1 MECFEI
7 KGQRKLSGT
16 VSISGAKNAA
26 VAIIPAAIAAEGV
39 SVIENLPAIED
50 VTCLMRSLENLG
62 AKCSLSDETTLIID
76 ARKVNSFVAADESV
90 RKIRASYYLMG
101 ALLGRFGHAEVAL
114 PGGCNFGERP
124 IDQHLKGFRMM
135 GARIDLSDDRVIKLD
150 VNGRLHGAN
159 IYLDV
164 ASVGATINIM
174 IAAARAKG
182 RTVIENA
189 AKEPHIVDTANFLNM
204 LGANIKGAGTDVI
217 RIQGVDRLHGGEYT
231 IIPDQIEA
239 GTYMICGAITGGD
252 ITVKNLIPKHMD
264 SLTAKL
270 EEMGCKIFEGDDF
283 IRVVSEGELYPTN
296 IKTMGYPG
304 FPTDL
309 QPQMATLLCVAC
321 GKSKVIENVWETRYQ
336 YIDELKKFGVNVEVR
351 GREAIITGV
360 DELKAADVLA
370 TDLRAGAAMVIAAL
384 AAKGTSTI
392 GNIRFIDRGY
402 ANIEEKLR
410 SLGADIKRIRK
421 KSEKVISVG
430 FPEGTQVSAA
440 GRQV

>member
-7 KGQRKLSGT
+7 KGQKKLKGT

-26 VAIIPAAIAAEGV
+26 VAIIPAAIVAEGV
-39 SVIENLPAIED
+39 SVIENLPSIED
-50 VTCLMRSLENLG
+50 VTCLMRSLDILG
-62 AKCSLSDETTLIID
+62 AKCTLTDESTLIID
-76 ARKVNSFVAADESV
+76 ARKVNSYIAADESV
-90 RKIRASYYLMG
+90 GKLRASYYLMG
-101 ALLGRFGHAEVAL
+101 ALLGRFGHAEVAM

-135 GARIDLSDDRVIKLD
+135 GAKIDTSDEKIIRLD
-150 VNGRLHGAN
+150 VDGRLHGAN

-174 IAAARAKG
+174 IAASRAQG

-204 LGANIKGAGTDVI
+204 LGANVKGAGTDVI
-217 RIQGVDRLHGGEYT
+217 RVQGVDRLHGGEYT

-252 ITVKNLIPKHMD
+252 VTVKNLIPKHMD

-270 EEMGCKIFEGDDF
+270 EEMGCRVIEGDDY
-283 IRVVSEGELYPTN
+283 IRIVADKKLWPTN
-296 IKTMGYPG
+296 IKTMAYPG

-309 QPQMATLLCVAC
+309 QPQITALLTATD
-321 GKSKVIENVWETRYQ
+321 GTSRVIENVWETRYQ
-336 YIDELKKFGVNVEVR
+336 YVDQLKKFGADVVVK
-351 GREAIITGV
+351 GREAVIEGGK
-360 DELKAADVLA
+360 DLHGAAVSA

-384 AAKGTSTI
+384 GANGISTI
-392 GNIRFIDRGY
+392 DNIRFIDRGY

-410 SLGADIKRIRK
+410 CLGADIRRINK
-421 KSEKVISVG
+421 D
-430 FPEGTQVSAA
+430 
-440 GRQV
+440 

>member
-7 KGQRKLSGT
+7 KGQKKLKGV

-26 VAIIPAAIAAEGV
+26 VAIIPAAIVAEGV
-39 SVIENLPAIED
+39 SVIENLPDIED
-50 VTCLMRSLENLG
+50 VACLMKTLNALG
-62 AKCSLSDETTLIID
+62 AKCTLSDESTLIID
-76 ARKVNSFVAADESV
+76 ARKVKSYIANDESV

-135 GARIDLSDDRVIKLD
+135 GARIDTSDDRVIKLD

-174 IAAARAKG
+174 IAACRAKG

-217 RIQGVDRLHGGEYT
+217 RIQGADRLHGGEYT

-239 GTYMICGAITGGD
+239 GTYMICGAVTGGD

-270 EEMGCKIFEGDDF
+270 EEIGCRIIEGDDY
-283 IRVVSEGELYPTN
+283 IRVISDGRLYPTN
-296 IKTMGYPG
+296 VKTMVYPG

-309 QPQMATLLCVAC
+309 QPQITALLSIAE
-321 GKSKVIENVWETRYQ
+321 GRSKVIENVWETRYQ
-336 YIDELKKFGVNVEVR
+336 YIAELKKFGAKIEVK
-351 GREAIITGV
+351 GREAVIDGV
-360 DELKAADVLA
+360 KELKGADVSA
-370 TDLRAGAAMVIAAL
+370 TDLRAGAAMIIAAL
-384 AAKGTSTI
+384 AAKGVSTI
-392 GNIRFIDRGY
+392 YNIRFIDRGY
-402 ANIEEKLR
+402 ANIESKLCM
-410 SLGADIKRIRK
+410 LGADIKRVAVEEK
-421 KSEKVISVG
+421 PDSSEKA
-430 FPEGTQVSAA
+430 Q
-440 GRQV
+440 

>member
-7 KGQRKLSGT
+7 KGQKKLKGV

-26 VAIIPAAIAAEGV
+26 VAIIPAAIIAEGV
-39 SVIENLPAIED
+39 SVIENLPSIED
-50 VTCLMRSLENLG
+50 VTCLMVSLDRLG
-62 AKCSLSDETTLIID
+62 AKCTLTDESTLIID
-76 ARKVNSFVAADESV
+76 ARKVNTYIATDESV
-90 RKIRASYYLMG
+90 SKIRASYYLMG
-101 ALLGRFGHAEVAL
+101 ALLGRFGHAEVAM

-135 GARIDLSDDRVIKLD
+135 GAKIDTSDDKIIKLD
-150 VNGRLHGAN
+150 VDGRLHGAN

-174 IAAARAKG
+174 IAASRAQGK
-182 RTVIENA
+182 TVIENA

-252 ITVKNLIPKHMD
+252 VTVKNLIPKHMD

-270 EEMGCKIFEGDDF
+270 EEMGCSVIEGDDY
-283 IRVVSEGELYPTN
+283 IRIIAECKLWPTN
-296 IKTMGYPG
+296 IKTMAYPG

-309 QPQMATLLCVAC
+309 QPQITALLTAAD
-321 GKSKVIENVWETRYQ
+321 GRSRVIENVWESRYQ
-336 YIDELKKFGVNVEVR
+336 YIEELKKFGADITVN
-351 GREAIITGV
+351 GREAVVEGGK
-360 DELKAADVLA
+360 ELHGANVFA

-384 AAKGTSTI
+384 GANGISTI

-410 SLGADIKRIRK
+410 NLGADINRINK
-421 KSEKVISVG
+421 D
-430 FPEGTQVSAA
+430 
-440 GRQV
+440 

>member
-7 KGQRKLSGT
+7 KGQKKLKGVVT
-16 VSISGAKNAA
+16 ISGAKNAA
-26 VAIIPAAIAAEGV
+26 VAIIPAAIVAEGV
-39 SVIENLPAIED
+39 SVIENLPDIED
-50 VTCLMRSLENLG
+50 VSCLMKSLNSLG
-62 AKCSLSDETTLIID
+62 AKCTLSDESTLIID
-76 ARKVNSFVAADESV
+76 ARKVKSFIANDDSV

-135 GARIDLSDDRVIKLD
+135 GARIDTSDDRVIKLD

-174 IAAARAKG
+174 IAASRAKG

-239 GTYMICGAITGGD
+239 GTYMICGAVTGGD

-270 EEMGCKIFEGDDF
+270 EEMGCKIVEGDDY
-283 IRVVSEGELYPTN
+283 IRVIADGRPYPTN
-296 IKTMGYPG
+296 IKTMVYPG

-309 QPQMATLLCVAC
+309 QPQITALLSVAR
-321 GKSKVIENVWETRYQ
+321 GRSRVIENVWETRYQ
-336 YIDELKKFGVNVEVR
+336 YIAELKKFGAKITVS
-351 GREAIITGV
+351 GREAVIEGV
-360 DELKAADVLA
+360 KELKGANVSA
-370 TDLRAGAAMVIAAL
+370 TDLRAGAAMIIAAL
-384 AAKGTSTI
+384 AANGVSTI
-392 GNIRFIDRGY
+392 YNIRFIDRGY
-402 ANIEEKLR
+402 ANIESKLCK
-410 SLGADIKRIRK
+410 LGADIKRV
-421 KSEKVISVG
+421 SVDEKA
-430 FPEGTQVSAA
+430 EDAD
-440 GRQV
+440 

>member
-7 KGQRKLSGT
+7 KGQKKLKGV

-26 VAIIPAAIAAEGV
+26 VAIIPAAIVAEGV
-39 SVIENLPAIED
+39 SVIENLPDIED
-50 VTCLMRSLENLG
+50 VACLMKTLNALG
-62 AKCSLSDETTLIID
+62 AKCTLSDESTLIID
-76 ARKVNSFVAADESV
+76 ARKVKSYIANDESV

-135 GARIDLSDDRVIKLD
+135 GARIDTSDDRVIKLD

-174 IAAARAKG
+174 IAACRAKG

-217 RIQGVDRLHGGEYT
+217 RIQGADRLHGGEYT

-239 GTYMICGAITGGD
+239 GTYMICGAVTGGD

-270 EEMGCKIFEGDDF
+270 EEIGCRIIEGDDY
-283 IRVVSEGELYPTN
+283 IRVISDGRLYPTN
-296 IKTMGYPG
+296 VKTMVYPG

-309 QPQMATLLCVAC
+309 QPQITALLSIAE
-321 GKSKVIENVWETRYQ
+321 GRSKVIENVWETRYQ
-336 YIDELKKFGVNVEVR
+336 YIAELKKFGAKIEVN
-351 GREAIITGV
+351 GREAVIDGV
-360 DELKAADVLA
+360 KELKGADVSA
-370 TDLRAGAAMVIAAL
+370 TDLRAGAAMIIAAL
-384 AAKGTSTI
+384 AAKGVSTI
-392 GNIRFIDRGY
+392 YNIRFIDRGY
-402 ANIEEKLR
+402 ANIESKLCM
-410 SLGADIKRIRK
+410 LGADIKRVAVEEK
-421 KSEKVISVG
+421 PDSSEKA
-430 FPEGTQVSAA
+430 Q
-440 GRQV
+440 

>member
-7 KGQRKLSGT
+7 NGQRKLKGV

-26 VAIIPAAIAAEGV
+26 VAIIPAAIVAEGV
-39 SVIENLPAIED
+39 SVIENLPSIED
-50 VTCLMRSLENLG
+50 VTCLMRSLAKLG
-62 AKCSLSDETTLIID
+62 AKCTLTDESTLIID
-76 ARKVNSFVAADESV
+76 ARKVNSYIATDESV

-101 ALLGRFGHAEVAL
+101 ALLGRFGHAEVAM

-135 GARIDLSDDRVIKLD
+135 GAKIDTSDDRVIKLD
-150 VNGRLHGAN
+150 VDGRLHGAN

-174 IAAARAKG
+174 IAASRAQG

-204 LGANIKGAGTDVI
+204 LGANVKGAGTDVI
-217 RIQGVDRLHGGEYT
+217 RIHGVDRLHGGEYT

-252 ITVKNLIPKHMD
+252 VTVKNLIPKHMD

-270 EEMGCKIFEGDDF
+270 EEMGCRVIEGDDY
-283 IRVVSEGELYPTN
+283 IRIIADGKLYPTN
-296 IKTMGYPG
+296 IKTMAYPG

-309 QPQMATLLCVAC
+309 QPQFTALLTAAE
-321 GKSKVIENVWETRYQ
+321 GRSRVIENVWETRYQ
-336 YIDELKKFGVNVEVR
+336 YIEELKKFGANVSVN
-351 GREAIITGV
+351 GREAVV
-360 DELKAADVLA
+360 DGGKELKAAAVSA

-384 AAKGTSTI
+384 AARGTSTI
-392 GNIRFIDRGY
+392 DNIRFIDRGY
-402 ANIEEKLR
+402 ANIEDKLR
-410 SLGADIKRIRK
+410 YLGADIKRINR
-421 KSEKVISVG
+421 E
-430 FPEGTQVSAA
+430 
-440 GRQV
+440 

>member
-1 MECFEI
+1 MDHFRI
-7 KGQRKLSGT
+7 NGQKKLKGE

-26 VAIIPAAIAAEGV
+26 VAIIPAAIVADGV
-39 SVIENLPAIED
+39 SIIENLPTIED
-50 VTCLMRSLENLG
+50 VTCLMHTLTSLG
-62 AKCSLSDETTLIID
+62 ARCSLSDESTLIID
-76 ARKVNSFVAADESV
+76 ARKVNSCIATDESV

-101 ALLGRFGHAEVAL
+101 ALLARFSHAEVAL

-135 GARIDLSDDRVIKLD
+135 GARIDTSSEGIIILD
-150 VNGRLHGAN
+150 VQGRLHGAN

-174 IAAARAKG
+174 IAAATAQG

-252 ITVKNLIPKHMD
+252 VTITNLIPKHMD

-270 EEMGCKIFEGDDF
+270 EEMGCRVIEGDDY
-283 IRVVSEGELYPTN
+283 IRIIADERLYSTN
-296 IKTMGYPG
+296 IKTMVYPG

-309 QPQMATLLCVAC
+309 QPQITALLALAD

-336 YIDELKKFGVNVEVR
+336 YIEELKKFGVNVVVN
-351 GREAIITGV
+351 GREAVIEGV
-360 DELKAADVLA
+360 KELKGADVNA
-370 TDLRAGAAMVIAAL
+370 TDLRAGAAMIIAAL

-410 SLGADIKRIRK
+410 ALGADITRVK
-421 KSEKVISVG
+421 ED
-430 FPEGTQVSAA
+430 
-440 GRQV
+440 

>member
-7 KGQRKLSGT
+7 KGQKKLKGV

-26 VAIIPAAIAAEGV
+26 VAIIPAAIVAEGV
-39 SVIENLPAIED
+39 SVIENLPDIED
-50 VTCLMRSLENLG
+50 VACLMKTLNALG
-62 AKCSLSDETTLIID
+62 AKCTLSDESTLIID
-76 ARKVNSFVAADESV
+76 SRKVKSYIANDESV

-135 GARIDLSDDRVIKLD
+135 GARIDTSDDRVIKLD

-174 IAAARAKG
+174 IAACRAKG

-217 RIQGVDRLHGGEYT
+217 RIQGADRLHGGEYT

-239 GTYMICGAITGGD
+239 GTYMICGAVTGGD

-270 EEMGCKIFEGDDF
+270 EEIGCRIIEGDDY
-283 IRVVSEGELYPTN
+283 IRVISDGRLYPTN
-296 IKTMGYPG
+296 VKTMVYPG

-309 QPQMATLLCVAC
+309 QPQITALLSIAE
-321 GKSKVIENVWETRYQ
+321 GRSKVIENVWETRYQ
-336 YIDELKKFGVNVEVR
+336 YIAELKKFGAKIEVK
-351 GREAIITGV
+351 GREAVIDGV
-360 DELKAADVLA
+360 KELSGADVSA
-370 TDLRAGAAMVIAAL
+370 TDLRAGAAMIIAAL
-384 AAKGTSTI
+384 AAKGVSTI
-392 GNIRFIDRGY
+392 YNIRFIDRGY
-402 ANIEEKLR
+402 ANIESKLCM
-410 SLGADIKRIRK
+410 LGADIKRVAVEEK
-421 KSEKVISVG
+421 PDNSEKA
-430 FPEGTQVSAA
+430 Q
-440 GRQV
+440 

>member
-7 KGQRKLSGT
+7 KGQKKLKGV

-26 VAIIPAAIAAEGV
+26 VAIIPAAIVAEGV
-39 SVIENLPAIED
+39 SVIENLPDIED
-50 VTCLMRSLENLG
+50 VACLMKTLNALG
-62 AKCSLSDETTLIID
+62 AKCTLSDESTLIID
-76 ARKVNSFVAADESV
+76 ARKVKSYIANDESV

-135 GARIDLSDDRVIKLD
+135 GARIDTSDDRVIKLD

-174 IAAARAKG
+174 IAACRAKG

-217 RIQGVDRLHGGEYT
+217 RIQGADRLHGGEYT

-239 GTYMICGAITGGD
+239 GTYMICGAVTGGD

-270 EEMGCKIFEGDDF
+270 EEIGCRIIEGDDY
-283 IRVVSEGELYPTN
+283 IRVISDGRLYPTN
-296 IKTMGYPG
+296 VKTMVYPG

-309 QPQMATLLCVAC
+309 QPQITALLSIAE
-321 GKSKVIENVWETRYQ
+321 GRSKVIENVWETRYQ
-336 YIDELKKFGVNVEVR
+336 YIAELKKFGAKIEVN
-351 GREAIITGV
+351 GREAVIDGV
-360 DELKAADVLA
+360 KELKGADVSA
-370 TDLRAGAAMVIAAL
+370 TDLRAGAAMIIAAL
-384 AAKGTSTI
+384 VAKGVSTI
-392 GNIRFIDRGY
+392 YNIRFIDRGY
-402 ANIEEKLR
+402 ANIESKLCM
-410 SLGADIKRIRK
+410 LGADIKRVAVEEK
-421 KSEKVISVG
+421 PDSSEKA
-430 FPEGTQVSAA
+430 Q
-440 GRQV
+440 